1 MILREAAGGGP
12 SARRAYKKALP
23 PPMSRSGRRGGARC
37 CGALALAGV
46 GGWSPRRAG
55 KAKRKSPG
63 GVEWGGEEMPPS

>member
-1 MILREAAGGGP
+1 MTLREATGGGR

-23 PPMSRSGRRGGARC
+23 PPMSRSGRRGGR
-37 CGALALAGV
+37 GAAVALAGV
-46 GGWSPRRAG
+46 GVGGSPCLAG